1 MADPEADTR
10 PGAEVA
16 APFPSLEEMQHWTWV
31 MGRAQ
36 QLMMEH
42 VAKQWGEAAPAATGV
57 AAMPWPGMGL
67 FADPGRIAKAQ
78 VDMWTEGLA
87 IWQRTLGASGD
98 TSEIAGKANRAKRF
112 FAADLRQN
120 RTFPLI
126 RHTYLLTSA
135 RLPVSVDANE
145 GLAANER
152 EP

>member
-42 VAKQWGEAAPAATGV
+42 VAKQWGEAAPAATGA
-57 AAMPWPGMGL
+57 AAMPRPGMGL

-78 VDMWTEGLA
+78 VDMWTEGLT
-87 IWQRTLGASGD
+87 IWQRALGGD
-98 TSEIAGKANRAKRF
+98 GAKSAIAEKADKDKRF
-112 FAADLRQN
+112 SAPAWRQ
-120 RTFPLI
+120 TPLCDMI
-126 RHTYLLTSA
+126 RLTSIGRA
-135 RLPVSVDANE
+135 SC
-145 GLAANER
+145 R
-152 EP
+152 EIE